1 MLTMDHPVFY
11 TKSATVKVSR
21 CSCKNIKWYYL
32 RPGQASL
39 KSSDLPTPRLGV
51 LVLILSTHIL

>member
-1 MLTMDHPVFY
+1 MQEYQVVLPQ
-11 TKSATVKVSR
+11 A
-21 CSCKNIKWYYL
+21 